1 MWLRLMLLWSASLI
15 TPRAM
20 AQVEVVPR
28 PNSETVSSE
37 PVSSAVQPRQVYHSG
52 WGYLSSAGVLTG
64 KVYCIHGVGKLVPQ
78 VGSTV
83 TLSQNLAVLASGT
96 TDRDGNFSFSGLD
109 AGVYEIATESTTCYS
124 IHSFQALYANSSAAA
139 QPMLVFAS
147 SLQHSKVDELLN
159 TLWAPSDTLP
169 PTARPFK
176 EVMAPVIAAAQSQR
190 VAIINGR
197 VSGQV
202 AFANPYN
209 VPEAHVVKIF
219 RNGSL
224 LADAPVDNFGTF
236 TFAVPAPGPI
246 DVVLGGTAFA
256 AFGAELV
263 DASQLAR
270 DQQSSVQFVSANMQ
284 SPPASPTLLV
294 PAVGGANQGATAAGP
309 AAIPGGIPPMAMAGG
324 YRPMGSFGGG
334 GFGGGGFGG
343 MNGLG
348 IAGALLGGAGLAVG
362 IAALDDDDE
371 GFVVDVATPVA
382 R

>member
-1 MWLRLMLLWSASLI
+1 MWLKLLLLWSASL
-15 TPRAM
+15 TPAVLL

-28 PNSETVSSE
+28 PSSE

-64 KVYCIHGVGKLVPQ
+64 KVYGIHGVGKLEPQ
-78 VGSTV
+78 VGTTV
-83 TLSQNLAVLASGT
+83 TLSQNLAVLASGK
-96 TDRDGNFSFSGLD
+96 TDRNGNFSFSGLD
-109 AGVYEIATESTTCYS
+109 PGVFEIATESTAGYS
-124 IHSFQALYANSSAAA
+124 IYSFQALYASGGAAA

-147 SLQHSKVDELLN
+147 SLQHSRVDELLN
-159 TLWAPSDTLP
+159 SLWAPSDTLP
-169 PTARPFK
+169 SGARPFE
-176 EVMAPVIAAAQSQR
+176 EVLAPFIAASQSQR

-202 AFANPYN
+202 AFGNPNN
-209 VPEAHVVKIF
+209 VPEAHVVKVF
-219 RNGSL
+219 RNGTL
-224 LADAPVDNFGTF
+224 LADASVDSLGTF
-236 TFAVPAPGPI
+236 SFAAPAPGPI
-246 DVVLGGTAFA
+246 DVVLGGSAFA

-270 DQQSSVQFVSANMQ
+270 EQQSPVQFVSANLQ

-294 PAVGGANQGATAAGP
+294 PAVGGTNQGPTATSP
-309 AAIPGGIPPMAMAGG
+309 AAMPGGIPPMAMAGG
-324 YRPMGSFGGG
+324 FGPGGSFGGG
-334 GFGGGGFGG
+334 GSGGGFGGG

-362 IAALDDDDE
+362 IAALDDDDD
-371 GFVVDVATPVA
+371 GFEVNVSTPIV